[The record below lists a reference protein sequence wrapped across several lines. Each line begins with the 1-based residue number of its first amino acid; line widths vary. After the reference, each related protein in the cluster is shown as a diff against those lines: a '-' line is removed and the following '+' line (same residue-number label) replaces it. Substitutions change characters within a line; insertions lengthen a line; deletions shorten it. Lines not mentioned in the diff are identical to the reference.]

1 MNRNLILLI
10 LLAVIILLFV
20 MDCHSK
26 NHTKNDSDTS
36 EAIKRVDTLMTGS
49 SEDDFSQQDIQVAID
64 ILKNEILPMVSGNDK
79 DELNKNIK
87 YLNDTKEKLPDYLE
101 DDDNKIEFYT
111 TLMNLNLLLARNSPN
126 DFDVNLKVATT
137 YILIAASVDSSF
149 SSEKIKHFS
158 DDFNKKGIQAAKALV
173 ENFPDNPMSYGQLA
187 HTTLVT
193 GGDEKD
199 VIRLLK
205 KCLEIDEGTKYCK
218 DFLGSIT
225 NE

>member
-1 MNRNLILLI
+1 MHPQIKKATDAHNVVLVVVQYQQWKSKSGAGDIIQKILSVHI
-10 LLAVIILLFV
+10 GAIARDRHLAYRIY
-20 MDCHSK
+20 
-26 NHTKNDSDTS
+26 
-36 EAIKRVDTLMTGS
+36 EW
-49 SEDDFSQQDIQVAID
+49 
-64 ILKNEILPMVSGNDK
+64 
-79 DELNKNIK
+79 
-87 YLNDTKEKLPDYLE
+87 KEEQPAFKLGP
-101 DDDNKIEFYT
+101 
-111 TLMNLNLLLARNSPN
+111 
-126 DFDVNLKVATT
+126 
-137 YILIAASVDSSF
+137 VDSSF